1 MHESRRVY
9 DPERWLERAMSI
21 ASRIASIGVMSTR
34 IGVIGSGP
42 VGRGIATLL
51 QRAGDD
57 VLLATRRTQAPEL
70 RELPS
75 AVAIG
80 SAQEATAC
88 EVVVLAVLHS
98 AARDLLARLEPG
110 LAGKVVIDTMNPW
123 LPRAREVAGMQPGE
137 TEGTWLARRLPRSHV
152 ARAFSHIDWDLLI
165 PAATGEW
172 AAGYAADQ
180 PATSAHAEALIA
192 RTGYTP
198 VRVGDLAGSAALDP
212 GGRFFGRMLTPADM
226 LAAVG

>member
-1 MHESRRVY
+1 V
-9 DPERWLERAMSI
+9 ERWLEGAISG
-21 ASRIASIGVMSTR
+21 APSVASIVVMSTR

-70 RELPS
+70 RELPA

-80 SAQEATAC
+80 SAQDAAARG
-88 EVVVLAVLHS
+88 VVVLAILHS
-98 AARDLLARLEPG
+98 AARELLAKLEPSLG
-110 LAGKVVIDTMNPW
+110 GKIVIDTMNPW
-123 LPRAREVAGMQPGE
+123 LPRAREVAGMRSGE

-152 ARAFSHIDWDLLI
+152 VRAFSHIDWDLLV
-165 PAATGEW
+165 PGATGEW
-172 AAGYAADQ
+172 AAGYAADDRAVS
-180 PATSAHAEALIA
+180 ATAEALIA
-192 RTGYTP
+192 RMGYTP